1 MRHDLGRDYPG
12 LAANIR
18 GEESS
23 SFTNTL
29 GETLSIRV
37 CEDAQKTAK
46 LLEQVKPGRKRH
58 RFDYFKRQDVVSLPI
73 V

>member
-29 GETLSIRV
+29 GETLRIRV

-46 LLEQVKPGRKRH
+46 LLEQARTNSMIL
-58 RFDYFKRQDVVSLPI
+58 SLGPLRDKHSI
-73 V
+73 EIL